1 MWYNL
6 SKLSPAVCAGQIQ
19 EGIIMTF
26 CTYCGKQLQDGEVC
40 TCQQN
45 AAAQQTGTQSAS
57 VQEGAAQPQADAYVQ
72 PQPQVNAYA
81 QPQAEPKNKADVG
94 GGFKALLE
102 LFKKTIKTPFEAA
115 EEFYRKSDLVA
126 SIIAIA
132 MIAGLYTIAT
142 MLNFVAVS
150 SHYLRVA
157 GWNSSYKILGYSRWD
172 ILKMVDISIVDLI
185 QSIFFP
191 VIWVGVMTGAI
202 IGLSILVNKVILK
215 KSINIK
221 GTLSL
226 CASVSV
232 PLMAAL
238 TVKIISNFIYVDA
251 FANMVFPIITVCLGF
266 LTLLQGLN
274 IISKEIQN
282 RNKLLIVLAIGVA
295 GLIITNYLLDIL
307 VMNHCQT
314 TFSFPM

>member
-1 MWYNL
+1 
-6 SKLSPAVCAGQIQ
+6 
-19 EGIIMTF
+19 MTF
-26 CTYCGKQLQDGEVC
+26 CTYCGKQLQDGEIC

-45 AAAQQTGTQSAS
+45 NAAQQTAPQNSAP
-57 VQEGAAQPQADAYVQ
+57 QEAAPQPQADAYAQ
-72 PQPQVNAYA
+72 PQPQVTYA
-81 QPQAEPKNKADVG
+81 QPQPQAAPKNKADVG
-94 GGFKALLE
+94 GGFKAIIE

-115 EEFYRKSDLVA
+115 EEFYRKSDFVA

-132 MIAGLYTIAT
+132 MVAGLYMIAT
-142 MLNFVAVS
+142 MLNFVAVC

-157 GWNSSYKILGYSRWD
+157 GWNSGYKILGYSKWD
-172 ILKMVDISIVDLI
+172 ILELADISIVDLI
-185 QSIFFP
+185 QSVFFP
-191 VIWVGVMTGAI
+191 IIWVSVMTGAI

-238 TVKIISNFIYVDA
+238 VVRIISNFIFVDA
-251 FANMVFPIITVCLGF
+251 FTNMVFPIITVCLGF

-274 IISKEIQN
+274 IISKEVGN

-295 GLIITNYLLDIL
+295 GLIITNYLLNVL

>member
-1 MWYNL
+1 
-6 SKLSPAVCAGQIQ
+6 
-19 EGIIMTF
+19 MTF
-26 CTYCGKQLQDGEVC
+26 CTYCGKQLQDGEIC

-45 AAAQQTGTQSAS
+45 NAAQQTAPQNSAP
-57 VQEGAAQPQADAYVQ
+57 QEAAPQPQADAYAQ
-72 PQPQVNAYA
+72 PQPQVTYA
-81 QPQAEPKNKADVG
+81 QPQSQAEPKNKADVG
-94 GGFKALLE
+94 GGFKAIIE

-115 EEFYRKSDLVA
+115 EEFYRKSDFVA

-132 MIAGLYTIAT
+132 MVAGLYMIAT
-142 MLNFVAVS
+142 MLNFVAVC

-157 GWNSSYKILGYSRWD
+157 GWNSGYKLLGYSKWD
-172 ILKMVDISIVDLI
+172 ILELADISIVDLI
-185 QSIFFP
+185 QSVFFP
-191 VIWVGVMTGAI
+191 IIWVSVMTGAI

-238 TVKIISNFIYVDA
+238 VVRIISNFIFVDA
-251 FANMVFPIITVCLGF
+251 FTNMVFPIITVCLGF

-274 IISKEIQN
+274 IISKEVGN

-295 GLIITNYLLDIL
+295 GLIITNYLLNVL

>member
-6 SKLSPAVCAGQIQ
+6 SKLFPAVRAGQIQ

-26 CTYCGKQLQDGEVC
+26 CTYCGKQLQDGEIC

-45 AAAQQTGTQSAS
+45 AAAGQPDTQNAS
-57 VQEGAAQPQADAYVQ
+57 VQEEAPQPQADT
-72 PQPQVNAYA
+72 YA
-81 QPQAEPKNKADVG
+81 QPQTEPKNKADVG
-94 GGFKALLE
+94 GGFKAVLE
-102 LFKKTIKTPFEAA
+102 LFKKTFKTPFEAA
-115 EEFYRKSDLVA
+115 EDFYRKSDLVA

-132 MIAGLYTIAT
+132 MVAGLYMIAT

-157 GWNSSYKILGYSRWD
+157 GWNSSYKLLGYSKWD
-172 ILKMVDISIVDLI
+172 ILKMVDISGVDLV
-185 QSIFFP
+185 QSVFFP
-191 VIWVGVMTGAI
+191 IIWVAVMTGAI

-221 GTLSL
+221 GTLAL

-238 TVKIISNFIYVDA
+238 AIKIISNFIFVDA
-251 FANMVFPIITVCLGF
+251 FSNMVFPIITVCLGF

-295 GLIITNYLLDIL
+295 GLIIANYLLNVL

>member
-1 MWYNL
+1 
-6 SKLSPAVCAGQIQ
+6 
-19 EGIIMTF
+19 MTF
-26 CTYCGKQLQDGEVC
+26 CTYCGKQLQDGEIC

-45 AAAQQTGTQSAS
+45 NAAQQTAPQNSAP
-57 VQEGAAQPQADAYVQ
+57 QEAAPQPQADAYAQ
-72 PQPQVNAYA
+72 P

-94 GGFKALLE
+94 GGFKAIIE

-115 EEFYRKSDLVA
+115 EEFYRKSDFVA

-132 MIAGLYTIAT
+132 MVAGLYMIAT
-142 MLNFVAVS
+142 MLNFVAVC

-157 GWNSSYKILGYSRWD
+157 GWNSGYKILGYSKWD
-172 ILKMVDISIVDLI
+172 ILELADISIVDLI
-185 QSIFFP
+185 QSVFFP
-191 VIWVGVMTGAI
+191 IIWVSVMTGAI

-238 TVKIISNFIYVDA
+238 VVRIISNFIFVDA
-251 FANMVFPIITVCLGF
+251 FTNMVFPIITVCLGF

-274 IISKEIQN
+274 IISKEVGN

-295 GLIITNYLLDIL
+295 GLIITNYLLNVL